1 MRSESRPA
9 HDGQVVHRGGDVGEP
24 AGAGSPQRGTAAGTL
39 TAMIPTLGIIW
50 GLTISTHDALVGA
63 GLVATVAVCGFEKR
77 RRAMTDERLWVV
89 VALALAWGAEFARLG
104 TWVQHVDL
112 SQNDALAQHWLYGS
126 RSILGG
132 LTGAY
137 LGALHGKD
145 VTGYRERTGALF
157 APAVAAGMA
166 IGRIGCLL
174 AESPGAATGQAW
186 GVVLNKTDA
195 ALMGSPA
202 NIPLHPW
209 RAPATPCAGNRIHLY
224 VNAFC
229 PHCHDEAPEA
239 DLAAVGRL
247 LGWLVVRD
255 DRVWLERGCPRH
267 GMGRTLYDESPEI
280 LTYLEQWT
288 TPTKSHVP
296 DRSDNYLPVPAAYE
310 LGLPA
315 TQTQHTCILLEDITE
330 HWNLRC
336 PTCFAQ
342 SSPDLQDIALI
353 GWLGG
358 PWALALFSAMA
369 SRATGRRGAARR
381 PAHLQVLPA

>member
-1 MRSESRPA
+1 M
-9 HDGQVVHRGGDVGEP
+9 
-24 AGAGSPQRGTAAGTL
+24 
-39 TAMIPTLGIIW
+39 
-50 GLTISTHDALVGA
+50 
-63 GLVATVAVCGFEKR
+63 
-77 RRAMTDERLWVV
+77 
-89 VALALAWGAEFARLG
+89 
-104 TWVQHVDL
+104 DL
-112 SQNDALAQHWLYGS
+112 SQNDALAQHWLYGG

-239 DLAAVGRL
+239 DLAEVRRL
-247 LGWLVVRD
+247 SDWLVVRD

-267 GMGRTLYDESPEI
+267 GMVRTLYDESPEI

-288 TPTKSHVP
+288 AHQVTRPRPQRQLPSGPGRLRARAPGDADPAHLHPARGLHRALEPALPHLLRAVFPGPAGNRP
-296 DRSDNYLPVPAAYE
+296 DRLARWSVGSGTL
-310 LGLPA
+310 LG
-315 TQTQHTCILLEDITE
+315 
-330 HWNLRC
+330 NG
-336 PTCFAQ
+336 FAGYWK
-342 SSPDLQDIALI
+342 A
-353 GWLGG
+353 
-358 PWALALFSAMA
+358 
-369 SRATGRRGAARR
+369 RRGAAAC
-381 PAHLQVLPA
+381 PPPGASCVTPGWC